1 MKVRGSITIYLSM
14 ILISVMLLV
23 NVIGESARISAV
35 QAQIKSYT
43 YKKVMQIKIIHIKII
58 HTKNIHIKIIHN
70 ERKKLQIKDYS
81 KIILHINSL
90 AYNLIL

>member
-1 MKVRGSITIYLSM
+1 
-14 ILISVMLLV
+14 
-23 NVIGESARISAV
+23 
-35 QAQIKSYT
+35 
-43 YKKVMQIKIIHIKII
+43 MQIKIIHIKNI
-58 HTKNIHIKIIHN
+58 HIKNIHIKIIHIKIIHN